1 MVSRPKEFIENFLK
15 MAMAMPVRPYRAGD
29 FSPRKATSYKVK
41 EQKYAPQNPPSHET
55 NPATVGGQKE
65 IPPPPVF

>member
-15 MAMAMPVRPYRAGD
+15 LAMAQPVRPYRAGD
-29 FSPRKATSYKVK
+29 FSPTKPTSNKNR
-41 EQKYAPQNPPSHET
+41 EQKYAPQNPPSHAT

-65 IPPPPVF
+65 VPPPPVF